1 MTIPHL
7 LEAARQA
14 VRQGDWPAARE
25 FCRRLLEEPG
35 MRYEGFD
42 LSAAVALACG
52 QPRAAL
58 ELAEAAIG
66 EAAGEARGYLRRGGA
81 RLALGDLAGAEADFE
96 HAVTLDP
103 HSAAGH
109 QALGLTLLGGR
120 PAAAEASF
128 ERALALHPEGDPAAA
143 SSHWGLARARLA
155 LGRPE
160 AARRELERALA
171 IDEGHQPARRELAWL
186 ACAAFDWVA
195 AERHLR
201 AILEAEKKEAAD
213 PALRAALVDVLRHLG
228 RLDEALRLA
237 LAVPAEGRM
246 RQMLARLAADRRLPI
261 RRLEP
266 ELREKLARELAA
278 AFGDLAID
286 PQDLVAATAEL
297 VRLDPGCDA
306 FLAAL
311 ADPAA
316 AAPPEARGAAWPLLL
331 RALEKAL
338 ITDLELERR
347 LLSARRGLLA
357 SGTDGGPEAWRLEA
371 GCALALQAAL
381 GGYLHP
387 LEPAE
392 QEAADSWQRRLEE
405 HFAARS
411 DEWTEIGWAAAL
423 TALARPLLP
432 LAEAAGL
439 GPADLE
445 ALAGAAPPLER
456 LIARLIREPAL
467 ERSLAEAFRSG
478 PWREDASSA
487 PVRRQ
492 YESYPYPCWRGL
504 RLDSEPR
511 PPAEVLR
518 RLFPR
523 LALPEFLAQP
533 CRVLVAGCGT
543 GQQAVAAAGQFRASS
558 ILAIDLSAES
568 LAYCRRMADIYA
580 TSFPDFTRIELARAD
595 LLELKAADGLFDLV
609 LCTGVLHHLED
620 PEAGWRHLRSLV
632 RPGGLLKV
640 GLYSRLAR
648 RQLAALQSGL
658 GPAGAADSEVMAA
671 RRRLAADPQAA
682 TLWRFIDFYSLVGF
696 RDLLFHPRE
705 HCFSLPEIATMLE
718 RLELR
723 FLGFELPRELA
734 GELYSRLF
742 PLDPARQS
750 LENWAALESAWPDT
764 FADLYQIWCQVPE
777 EAQSASQ

>member
-1 MTIPHL
+1 
-7 LEAARQA
+7 
-14 VRQGDWPAARE
+14 
-25 FCRRLLEEPG
+25 
-35 MRYEGFD
+35 
-42 LSAAVALACG
+42 
-52 QPRAAL
+52 
-58 ELAEAAIG
+58 
-66 EAAGEARGYLRRGGA
+66 
-81 RLALGDLAGAEADFE
+81 
-96 HAVTLDP
+96 
-103 HSAAGH
+103 
-109 QALGLTLLGGR
+109 
-120 PAAAEASF
+120 
-128 ERALALHPEGDPAAA
+128 
-143 SSHWGLARARLA
+143 
-155 LGRPE
+155 
-160 AARRELERALA
+160 
-171 IDEGHQPARRELAWL
+171 
-186 ACAAFDWVA
+186 
-195 AERHLR
+195 
-201 AILEAEKKEAAD
+201 
-213 PALRAALVDVLRHLG
+213 
-228 RLDEALRLA
+228 
-237 LAVPAEGRM
+237 M

-297 VRLDPGCDA
+297 VRLDSGCDA
-306 FLAAL
+306 FLGAL
-311 ADPAA
+311 ADPSAPP
-316 AAPPEARGAAWPLLL
+316 PPEARGAVWPLLL

-357 SGTDGGPEAWRLEA
+357 SGTDGRPQAWRLQA
-371 GCALALQAAL
+371 VCALALQAAL

-387 LEPAE
+387 LDPPE
-392 QEAADSWQRRLEE
+392 QEAADRWQRRLEE
-405 HFAARS
+405 HFAALPESRS
-411 DEWTEIGWAAAL
+411 GKLIEIGWAAAI
-423 TALARPLLP
+423 TALTRTLLP

-439 GPADLE
+439 APADLE
-445 ALAGAAPPLER
+445 ALASAAPSLEG

-467 ERSLAEAFRSG
+467 ERSLAEVFRSG

-523 LALPEFLAQP
+523 IALPAFLEEP
-533 CRVLVAGCGT
+533 GRVLVAGCGT

-568 LAYCRRMADIYA
+568 LAYCRRMADLYA
-580 TSFPDFTRIELARAD
+580 ASFPGFPRIELARAD
-595 LLELKAADGLFDLV
+595 LLELDPADGLFDLV

-620 PEAGWRHLRSLV
+620 PEAGWRHLRSLA

-648 RQLAALQSGL
+648 RQLTALQSGL
-658 GPAGAADSEVMAA
+658 GTAGAADSEVMAA
-671 RRRLAADPQAA
+671 RRRLAAEPQAA
-682 TLWRFIDFYSLVGF
+682 PLWRFIDFYSLVGF

-705 HCFSLPEIATMLE
+705 HCFALPEIAAMLE

-742 PLDPARQS
+742 PLDPARQD
-750 LENWAALESAWPDT
+750 LGNWAALESAWPDT

-777 EAQSASQ
+777 QAQPSASQ